1 MPILARPK
9 VLKRKLPQAVAPPVP
24 TKRIVAE
31 AAKVKEVYR
40 KAEERAAAK
49 IPTLAKVSKAGARFA
64 KKHPTAA
71 KQIYTTFERAHVKT
85 QQYGTNTQRQA
96 LAGYTYGSYQAL
108 QTKPIKTSAMFG
120 AGLVGGRAI
129 SVVGKVGKA
138 FGAGAKSAKM
148 AKAAEL
154 GIVGVYGYKTTEHIM
169 DAPTPY
175 RAGQRAADAMYT
187 EVLPMVAG
195 ARLVR
200 GKVVKEPTKPP
211 TKPPITA
218 KAKAAAKAKAKEVK
232 AKAKREARYKAARA
246 ARPAIARM
254 KMKRADVKA
263 KTIHAKRLVRIQKM
277 KSQTALKN
285 ELASAKKQLVKLA
298 KDERAE
304 VELVKVKE
312 KTIHKTE
319 RIKSS
324 VELNREIIKTKAS
337 IKSLQSRIKEWET
350 PTLKQQL
357 KIKTQKLRELESE
370 KIKREM
376 VYEDIKTLKQR
387 VRSTRIKIKQNEKVI
402 VTATERV
409 GVLVGV
415 TVKVI
420 ERVTAKEREI
430 EKEVEKVMER
440 ELEKVKEIEKVFERL
455 RMKERERER
464 EIEIE
469 KQKVREKERVRVKE
483 KVKEE
488 MPMPIPIIPK
498 LRVVEKK
505 KVVKVARV
513 VRKEYT
519 NFQIVNQMTG
529 INQLFG

>member
-9 VLKRKLPQAVAPPVP
+9 VLKKKPPQAVAPKIP
-24 TKRIVAE
+24 TRRIVTE
-31 AAKVKEVYR
+31 VAKVKKVYR

-49 IPTLAKVSKAGARFA
+49 IPTLARVSKAGARFA

-71 KQIYTTFERAHVKT
+71 KKIYTGFEKAHVKT
-85 QQYGTNTQRQA
+85 QQIGTETQRQA

-120 AGLVGGRAI
+120 AGLVGGRAM

-138 FGAGAKSAKM
+138 FGAGAKTAKM

-187 EVLPMVAG
+187 EVLPMVVG
-195 ARLVR
+195 ARVVR
-200 GKVVKEPTKPP
+200 VKAVKEPIP
-211 TKPPITA
+211 TKPTVTV
-218 KAKAAAKAKAKEVK
+218 KAKAVAK
-232 AKAKREARYKAARA
+232 AKAKREVRYKAARA
-246 ARPAIARM
+246 ARPAMARI

-263 KTIHAKRLVRIQKM
+263 KTIHAKRLVRIRKM
-277 KSQTALKN
+277 KSKTALKN
-285 ELASAKKQLVKLA
+285 EMESAKKQLTKFA

-304 VELVKVKE
+304 VELIKVKE
-312 KTIHKTE
+312 KTIHKKE

-324 VELNREIIKTKAS
+324 VELNRDIIKTKAS
-337 IKSLQSRIKEWET
+337 VRSLQSRIKEWET

-357 KIKTQKLRELESE
+357 KLKTQKLRELESE

-376 VYEDIKTLKQR
+376 AYEDIKTLKQR
-387 VRSTRIKIKQNEKVI
+387 VRSTRVKINQNEKVI
-402 VTATERV
+402 VTATERI

-420 ERVTAKEREI
+420 ERVTAKEREL
-430 EKEVEKVMER
+430 EKEVEKEMVR
-440 ELEKVKEIEKVFERL
+440 EIEKVKEIEKEFERL
-455 RMKERERER
+455 RMKERERE
-464 EIEIE
+464 IEVE
-469 KQKVREKERVRVKE
+469 KEKVREKERVRVKE
-483 KVKEE
+483 KIKEE
-488 MPMPIPIIPK
+488 MPIPIPIIPK
-498 LRVVEKK
+498 IRVVKK
-505 KVVKVARV
+505 KKPIKV
-513 VRKEYT
+513 VRKVVKEYT
-519 NFQIVNQMTG
+519 NFQIVNQIGG
-529 INQLFG
+529 IAQLFG